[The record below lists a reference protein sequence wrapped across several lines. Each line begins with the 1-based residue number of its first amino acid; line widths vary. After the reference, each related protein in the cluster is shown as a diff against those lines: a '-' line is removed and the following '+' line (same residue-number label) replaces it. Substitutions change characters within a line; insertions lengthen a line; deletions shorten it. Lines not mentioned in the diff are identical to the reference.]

1 MTETQREPVPR
12 VDDRERATA
21 LASLQ
26 FARHCVL
33 KKTEGL
39 DDAQLR
45 TPGVPSGAS
54 LLGLVQHLTDG
65 ERYWSPSTVAG
76 EPDAG
81 DADFEMDVTD
91 RRPSQDVLAAYRTA
105 ADRSDAI
112 LGASVR
118 PSRLTRST
126 ATWVRSAAVTGDSR
140 SAQPISSRAS
150 MAAWPRSSYAA
161 ATAAIA
167 RT

>member
-12 VDDRERATA
+12 VDDGELATA
-21 LASLQ
+21 LAFLQ
-26 FARHCVL
+26 FARRCVL

-45 TPGVPSGAS
+45 TPGVTSGTS

-65 ERYWSPSTVAG
+65 ERYWFGFTVAG
-76 EPDAG
+76 EPDAV

-91 RRPSQDVLAAYRTA
+91 SRSTQDVLAAYRAA

-112 LGASVR
+112 LTAIGDLDTPVR
-118 PSRLTRST
+118 
-126 ATWVRSAAVTGDSR
+126 
-140 SAQPISSRAS
+140 QPIDGKHLSTRWVLTH
-150 MAAWPRSSYAA
+150 MAHE
-161 ATAAIA
+161 TARHAGHADIL
-167 RT
+167 REQIDGTTGR